1 MTGVSPQLGPI
12 TGGTQLNIS
21 GVFPLTSFALMRL
34 TFADGAVMDSVV
46 CTSKTGTYVI
56 CTTVDVTGIHASGTC
71 TLSIS
76 VDNPQYVD
84 PSHEFFSAATTPYYV
99 HGEPRRARFA
109 STRVTCA
116 CADLWFPSFGISP
129 NGVVEPTITSTAP
142 DTFEESSV
150 TIDVGPMALMN
161 LAVGAPLV
169 YYSVQ
174 EEQATML
181 PVGMVH
187 ISVPGPSTA
196 FSLAPNARYTALVQ
210 IPRALMMILLPSW
223 VASPPYYD
231 QVCVTASTLRFWMRD
246 MITVC
251 ALLIQCTCA
260 HASDAFLCAGYS
272 VLG

>member
-1 MTGVSPQLGPI
+1 
-12 TGGTQLNIS
+12 
-21 GVFPLTSFALMRL
+21 MRL

-56 CTTVDVTGIHASGTC
+56 CTTVDVTGIHASGAC

-150 TIDVGPMALMN
+150 TIDVGL
-161 LAVGAPLV
+161 
-169 YYSVQ
+169 
-174 EEQATML
+174 
-181 PVGMVH
+181 
-187 ISVPGPSTA
+187 
-196 FSLAPNARYTALVQ
+196 
-210 IPRALMMILLPSW
+210 
-223 VASPPYYD
+223 
-231 QVCVTASTLRFWMRD
+231 
-246 MITVC
+246 
-251 ALLIQCTCA
+251 QCTGRAGNDATSWHGA
-260 HASDAFLCAGYS
+260 HFGSRAVYCIFACPERAVHSARADSKGAHDDSAAVMGS
-272 VLG
+272 VTTVL